1 MPDDLVIPAAI
12 ETVIQRFENATSPFT
27 ELDVWTA
34 LGEAR
39 RSLQSPSEEESFA
52 AWAEVLGFALQAD
65 RTGKSPW
72 RTFFGP
78 TGSST
83 REDGKPIYY
92 PDIVD
97 ADLVKAV
104 HVLVPQV
111 EKGLRSIVGH
121 FGKPVTKP
129 HSTVADVGVA
139 IGMGDILYSE
149 ELTEALGPDITLYF
163 LALYADPRGRNLRNR
178 VARGLLTPEFC
189 DGNLVLWLIHTLLV
203 FGLWKEL
210 AAERR

>member
-27 ELDVWTA
+27 ELDVSTA

-92 PDIVD
+92 PDIAD
-97 ADLVKAV
+97 ADARV
-104 HVLVPQV
+104 
-111 EKGLRSIVGH
+111 
-121 FGKPVTKP
+121 
-129 HSTVADVGVA
+129 
-139 IGMGDILYSE
+139 IGQWRVWLSMHTWRPFLSSHTTG
-149 ELTEALGPDITLYF
+149 LGPCSARLTWLRLFAIRKEPNAP
-163 LALYADPRGRNLRNR
+163 ALL
-178 VARGLLTPEFC
+178 C
-189 DGNLVLWLIHTLLV
+189 C
-203 FGLWKEL
+203 
-210 AAERR
+210 

>member
-27 ELDVWTA
+27 ELDVSTA

-78 TGSST
+78 TGSLT

-92 PDIVD
+92 PDIAD
-97 ADLVKAV
+97 ADARVIGHWHGRAKTISHPILKA
-104 HVLVPQV
+104 
-111 EKGLRSIVGH
+111 R
-121 FGKPVTKP
+121 
-129 HSTVADVGVA
+129 
-139 IGMGDILYSE
+139 
-149 ELTEALGPDITLYF
+149 
-163 LALYADPRGRNLRNR
+163 YADLAWEMCTAIAGMRRDSAMARLAIDAYLASVFVEPHDRFGAVLR
-178 VARGLLTPEFC
+178 AL
-189 DGNLVLWLIHTLLV
+189 D
-203 FGLWKEL
+203 L
-210 AAERR
+210 AALIRDPERTKRARAPLLQLHQEVMTALKGPWWFAFDRLIDD